1 MQTILEQN
9 QSSDM
14 MPDWPLPGDIDLNI
28 HDLPHK
34 SSTTEW
40 WYLHAHLTS
49 IKGRNLSLF
58 VSFFRHAIKLNKK
71 KGEYDYAHS
80 VLWAI
85 SDLDEHKYYTVS
97 LVDHRAP
104 EIGLKQLRDPK
115 SKKDPFIK
123 KATIEM
129 LKKGVVPFP
138 DELLKN
144 DPSIPWTH
152 LHLNYDGQE
161 FKKLKDHT
169 YQLRLHHKRSGLKVD
184 LNIKPLI
191 KPVRHGKD
199 GVIRNSA
206 VEDMFYYF
214 ISNCASKGT
223 IQIRKETLTIHEGT
237 AWYDHEFGART
248 NSKKSITKQDVAWN
262 WMAIQ
267 LNDGYQFSIFDVHTN
282 KKVKDKDALFLSI
295 DPNGKKS
302 TTLDYK
308 FDAYGTPWTS
318 TRTFNEYPTRW
329 RIKSV
334 AYQLD
339 IDIVAVF
346 DAQEF
351 GTVISKPAF
360 WEGRLNVTGTHRG
373 KPISG
378 KAYLERHGHI
388 KTDSLGNFLKAVSKT
403 TLQSVKK
410 ILPLHPSSAKLKE
423 LVSHE
428 NNAHLIKDLD
438 RSVYENKLI
447 QPIRQITDRGGKSW
461 RSYATLACCDVVGGN
476 SQKDIDWLALP
487 ELLHVG
493 SLMVDDVQ
501 DKSGIRRGGPAA
513 HILHGEALA
522 INSGTAAYFI
532 GQACIYHSDRTEA
545 IKVQIYHW
553 YFEAM
558 RASHSGQALDIYG
571 LEYLMDEVIK
581 NQSLALSLP
590 KRVLGIHR
598 LKSAT
603 PASYL
608 AKIGALLGGGSSE
621 QINALGDFFDALGI
635 AFQVIDDT
643 LNLKGFKDN
652 LKTKAEDLSAGKITY
667 PVALAM
673 SLLKQKDRSALWNII
688 KSKTIEIE
696 KLSEAILLLEK
707 CNAIALSEAYA
718 QKILE
723 KAWRKLDP
731 VIEDNMI
738 KINLR
743 AFSWFVLERT
753 Y

>member
-1 MQTILEQN
+1 MSIKIIEHST
-9 QSSDM
+9 SDR
-14 MPDWPLPGDIDLNI
+14 MPDWPLEGEIDLTI

-49 IKGRNLSLF
+49 TSGRNLSLF

-85 SDLDEHKYYTVS
+85 SDLDEKKYYTVS

-104 EIGLKQLRDPK
+104 KIGLKQLRDPNT
-115 SKKDPFIK
+115 KKDPFIK

-138 DELLKN
+138 DELLEKL
-144 DPSIPWTH
+144 PSIPWTH
-152 LHLNYDGQE
+152 LHLNFDGQV

-169 YQLRLHHKRSGLKVD
+169 YQLKLYHKKSGLEVD
-184 LNIKPLI
+184 LNIRPLI
-191 KPVRHGKD
+191 KPVRHGED
-199 GVIRNSA
+199 GIIRNSS

-214 ISNCASKGT
+214 IPKCEARGKVKIKKEIMT
-223 IQIRKETLTIHEGT
+223 IQQGN

-248 NSKKSITKQDVAWN
+248 NSKKSITKKDVAWN

-267 LNDGYQFSIFDVHTN
+267 LDNGYQFSIFDVHTN

-295 DPNGKKS
+295 DPKGNKLK
-302 TTLDYK
+302 TLDYS
-308 FDAYGTPWTS
+308 FDAFGTPWTS
-318 TRTFNEYPTRW
+318 TRTFNEYPTQW
-329 RIKSV
+329 RIISKTFHLEIEII
-334 AYQLD
+334 A
-339 IDIVAVF
+339 AF

-360 WEGRLNVTGTHRG
+360 WEGRLNVTGKHRG
-373 KPISG
+373 KTIKG
-378 KAYLERHGHI
+378 HAYLERHGHI
-388 KTDSLGNFLKAVSKT
+388 NTDSLSNFLKAVSKT

-410 ILPLHPSSAKLKE
+410 ILPLHPSASKLKE

-428 NNAHLIKDLD
+428 KNNHLVQSLD
-438 RSVYENKLI
+438 RSVFENKLI
-447 QPIRQITDRGGKSW
+447 KPIRQITDRGGKSW

-493 SLMVDDVQ
+493 SLIVDDVQ
-501 DKSGIRRGGPAA
+501 DKSSIRRGGPSA

-532 GQACIYHSDRTEA
+532 GQACIYHSNQSEQ
-545 IKVQIYHW
+545 KKLQIYHW

-571 LEYLMDEVIK
+571 LDYLMDSAMS
-581 NQSLALSLP
+581 NQSIARTLP
-590 KRVLGIHR
+590 KRVLTIHR

-608 AKIGALLGGGSSE
+608 AKIGALLGDGTAE
-621 QINALGDFFDALGI
+621 QINALGNFFEALGI
-635 AFQVIDDT
+635 AFQIIDDT
-643 LNLKGFKDN
+643 LNLKGFKDD
-652 LKTKAEDLSAGKITY
+652 LKTKAEDLTAGKVTY
-667 PVALAM
+667 PVAVAM
-673 SLLKQKDRSALWNII
+673 SLMNMQDRIALWNII
-688 KSKTIEIE
+688 KSKTSEIEILSRAIVLIE
-696 KLSEAILLLEK
+696 KYDALNLSET
-707 CNAIALSEAYA
+707 YA
-718 QKILE
+718 RKILE
-723 KAWRKLDP
+723 RAWRRLDP
-731 VIEDNMI
+731 IIEDNMI